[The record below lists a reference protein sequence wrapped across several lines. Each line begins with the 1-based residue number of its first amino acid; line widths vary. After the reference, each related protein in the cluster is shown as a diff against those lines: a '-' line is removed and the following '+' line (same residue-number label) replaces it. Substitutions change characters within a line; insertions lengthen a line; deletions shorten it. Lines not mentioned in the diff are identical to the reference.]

1 MIRNSA
7 VKCYHEFYVRPHK
20 DLQILI
26 LTTPFLIQKNEVHS
40 SPMLDS
46 RYNSEVKKTDEW
58 KELLKQCDF
67 LSVA

>member
-26 LTTPFLIQKNEVHS
+26 LTTPFLLQKNEFHS
-40 SPMLDS
+40 GPMLDS
-46 RYNSEVKKTDEW
+46 MYNSEVKKTDEW
-58 KELLKQCDF
+58 KELFTKSNVIF
-67 LSVA
+67 